1 MEGLTRLVSESL
13 ARHGFDRPL
22 DYRRLHWSRWFRC
35 DSHHSLLSVP
45 SKPGVFAVAEEIMD
59 FGQNADSVGRKDAS
73 AGRKDDYVGTAASA
87 VQRSEASGT
96 VWDRVSDPVRS
107 SEARLDVSAS
117 SSAASQLANPSR
129 GAATQFSPALQR
141 WEQTA
146 NENQVP
152 EGRHK
157 RMLAVTQFF
166 EDDDMAFVLDR
177 MLSRQNPMAARLAS
191 GRYFVRFVVIEDPTQ
206 RRSICSA
213 LNQWMVSAAEKA
225 TGIGAHFATSLELT
239 PATEYNPQADE
250 RQQSLFA
257 GPTDTNVA
265 ADAFVRPPAPS
276 AAESVWDR
284 VSDSV
289 GPSEARQDVAGM
301 TDARVAT
308 AASQA
313 CPEPS
318 RRVPRSEASGSG
330 TELGFSAP
338 ASSPTAPHLNSG
350 AATNI
355 HCPSP
360 FPSGF

>member
-22 DYRRLHWSRWFRC
+22 DYRHLRWSRWFRC
-35 DSHHSLLSVP
+35 ETHHSLLFVP

-59 FGQNADSVGRKDAS
+59 LGQRNDHVATGAL
-73 AGRKDDYVGTAASA
+73 
-87 VQRSEASGT
+87 
-96 VWDRVSDPVRS
+96 VWDRVSDPVRP
-107 SEARLDVSAS
+107 SEARRDLSATT
-117 SSAASQLANPSR
+117 SAPR
-129 GAATQFSPALQR
+129 
-141 WEQTA
+141 
-146 NENQVP
+146 
-152 EGRHK
+152 

-177 MLSRQNPMAARLAS
+177 MLSRQNPMSARLAS
-191 GRYFVRFVVIEDPTQ
+191 GRYFVRFVIIEDPTQ
-206 RRSICSA
+206 RRSICNA

-225 TGIGAHFATSLELT
+225 SGIGSHFATSLELT
-239 PATEYNPQADE
+239 PATEYIPQPDD
-250 RQQSLFA
+250 RQQSLFE
-257 GPTDTNVA
+257 
-265 ADAFVRPPAPS
+265 DAPKKPAEQSS
-276 AAESVWDR
+276 ANEKVMWDR
-284 VSDSV
+284 VSDPV
-289 GPSEARQDVAGM
+289 RPSEARQDFAGAAP
-301 TDARVAT
+301 THVAT

-330 TELGFSAP
+330 VTLAP
-338 ASSPTAPHLNSG
+338 SSPTAPQLDSG